1 MSGVRNHMK
10 TLNILHTESS
20 CGWGGQEIRILT
32 EIHGTLKRGHRVTL
46 IKPAQSNIAREAQK
60 SGIATVCLDI
70 EKKGLRALLALR
82 TWLKQNP
89 VDVINT
95 HSSTDSWLAALA
107 CATLKNPPAIVR
119 TRHISS
125 PIPNNFA
132 SRWLYQR
139 ATALTATTGERLR
152 EQLISTMGLK
162 ADRVQSVPTG
172 IDLSRYRP
180 LPEAAKI
187 AARQRFFGQ
196 KKDIFVVGIVA
207 TLRSWKGHSYL
218 LDAIKSLPN
227 DVHCL
232 IVGDGPQ
239 TAALQQKINDDDL
252 NSRVSMTG
260 NLGDVEI
267 ALNAFDCFVLPSY
280 ANEGVPQAL
289 MQAMSC
295 GLAVIAT
302 PVGSVDEIV
311 SNNETGLMVPFKD
324 SAAIAAAIT
333 QLRTDGA
340 LRTRLSAA
348 ALSRAQAR
356 FGDNIMVDKMEMLFQ
371 RAAQGKAAT

>member
-1 MSGVRNHMK
+1 MPRKRNHMK
-10 TLNILHTESS
+10 PLHILHTESS

-32 EIHGTLKRGHRVTL
+32 EILGTQRRGHKVTL
-46 IKPAQSNIAREAQK
+46 ITPAHSNIAREAIN
-60 SGIATVCLDI
+60 SGISTVCIDI
-70 EKKGLRALLALR
+70 EKKRLRGLWALRA
-82 TWLKQNP
+82 WLKQTK

-95 HSSTDSWLAALA
+95 HSSTDSWLVALA

-152 EQLISTMGLK
+152 EQLISKMGLQSSN
-162 ADRVQSVPTG
+162 VQSVPTG
-172 IDLSRYRP
+172 IDLARYRP
-180 LPEAAKI
+180 LAAAEKL
-187 AARQRFFGQ
+187 AARQRFF
-196 KKDIFVVGIVA
+196 KTDNPIFIVGIVA
-207 TLRSWKGHSYL
+207 TLRSWKGHTYL
-218 LDAIKSLPN
+218 LDAIKSLPE
-227 DVHCL
+227 DVHGL

-239 TAALQQKINDDDL
+239 AAALQQKIDEDGL
-252 NSRVSMTG
+252 NTRVFMTG

-289 MQAMSC
+289 MQAMAC

-311 SNNETGLMVPFKD
+311 SHNETGLMVPFKD
-324 SAAIAAAIT
+324 SAAIAIAIT
-333 QLRTDGA
+333 QIRTDAA
-340 LRTRLSAA
+340 LRERLSGA
-348 ALSRAQAR
+348 ALARAQAR
-356 FGDNIMVDKMEMLFQ
+356 FGDTIMVDKMQALFY
-371 RAAQGKAAT
+371 RAAEKRP